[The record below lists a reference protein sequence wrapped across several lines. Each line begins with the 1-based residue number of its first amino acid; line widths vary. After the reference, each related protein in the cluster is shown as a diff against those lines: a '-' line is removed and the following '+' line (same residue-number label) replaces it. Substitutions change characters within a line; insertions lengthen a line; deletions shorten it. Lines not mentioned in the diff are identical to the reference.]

1 MLKKKLLYFL
11 KWISMPLESGRSTS
25 QVRGCGVGLTQMA
38 STFLSE
44 MKLSALTAVAKP
56 EISSYVEQTELARN
70 LERLSIWRNKNG
82 SQGFYLEK
90 FECELGHTDSWVG
103 CRIKYSPDSGPDSIF
118 ACPYSLTHPHK
129 SSANN
134 KTVTMLKSLVE
145 TWEVNNVVPA
155 LFSPSGYLGEQHS
168 FF

>member
-1 MLKKKLLYFL
+1 MNLNATGIREIYFSS
-11 KWISMPLESGRSTS
+11 K
-25 QVRGCGVGLTQMA
+25 GVWGGA
-38 STFLSE
+38 DPNGIYFFIWDETFGFNCCC
-44 MKLSALTAVAKP
+44 KAWNKF
-56 EISSYVEQTELARN
+56 ICWTELARN

-90 FECELGHTDSWVG
+90 FECELGHTDGWVG